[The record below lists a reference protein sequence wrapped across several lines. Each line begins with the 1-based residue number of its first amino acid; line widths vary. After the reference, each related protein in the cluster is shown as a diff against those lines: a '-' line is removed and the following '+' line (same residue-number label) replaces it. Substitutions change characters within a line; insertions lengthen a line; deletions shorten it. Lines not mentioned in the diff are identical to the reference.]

1 MIPSPPWDKKDTR
14 SLKKIFRN
22 TFIRPV
28 SHHIDVDWG
37 GNRIWEKEKETK
49 LELRIKELGFI
60 EEIEII
66 EKNDI

>member
-1 MIPSPPWDKKDTR
+1 M
-14 SLKKIFRN
+14 
-22 TFIRPV
+22 
-28 SHHIDVDWG
+28 DWG